1 MKITKSQFIRLIMG
15 GYHPRQAE
23 AARLIRTNRNVVLRC
38 GRRFGKTSL
47 LAAELLWYVLRGGR
61 AWWIA
66 PTHALCRA
74 GFVYVKQFV
83 RRLPSVVRRQVRL
96 INSPPFRIE
105 YGSGVAEF
113 FSSRVPDNLQ
123 GAGNDLVIIDEAAT
137 EPEGELL
144 VEQYIRPTLLDRG
157 GKLIIASTPRGRNWF
172 ADYCARPDFVEFV
185 ASTYDNPLID
195 PSEIDQLR
203 DQLSEAAFRQ
213 EILAEIVEESG
224 RFWDI
229 QPSLCTE
236 CTHIYNEA
244 DVCGIDWGYASPF
257 AAIWLKRDGER
268 FVVTREEYGAGLD
281 ADEQARRVL
290 AGPKARRYVCDPST
304 PEQVLR
310 AWRETGLNNV
320 LPASRDRAGGW
331 ARMRVL
337 IREGRLVVAESC
349 FNLLREFKEAETDPR
364 NVHDL
369 VGDDHALDALR
380 YALAEL
386 HMLQPGK
393 PEPSDPLARF
403 VTRSLRRSG
412 VRI

>member
-1 MKITKSQFIRLIMG
+1 MKITKSQYIKSIIG

-23 AARLIRTNRNVVLRC
+23 AARLICSSRNVALRC

-47 LAAELLWYVLRGGR
+47 LAAELLWYVLMGKRC
-61 AWWIA
+61 WWVA
-66 PTHALCRA
+66 PTHALCRM
-74 GFVYVKQFV
+74 GFTYVKQFV
-83 RRLPSVVRRQVRL
+83 RRLPIHVRRQVRL

-113 FSSRVPDNLQ
+113 YSSRIPDNLQ
-123 GAGNDLVIIDEAAT
+123 GAGNDLVIVDEAAT
-137 EPEGELL
+137 EQEGELL
-144 VEQYIRPTLLDRG
+144 IEQYIRPTLLDRG
-157 GKLIIASTPRGRNWF
+157 GKLVIASTPKGRNWF
-172 ADYCARPDFVEFV
+172 ADYCARPDFKEFV

-203 DQLSEAAFRQ
+203 EQLSEAAFRQ

-229 QPSLCTE
+229 QPSLCTNG
-236 CTHIYNEA
+236 THIHNEA

-257 AAIWLKRDGER
+257 AAVWLKRDGER
-268 FVVTREEYGAGLD
+268 FVVLREEYGAGLD

-290 AGPKARRYVCDPST
+290 AGPRAKRYVCDPTT

-310 AWRETGLNNV
+310 AWREAGLNNV

-337 IREGRLVVAESC
+337 IREGKLVVNSSC
-349 FNLLREFKEAETDPR
+349 FNLLREFQEAETDPR

-393 PEPSDPLARF
+393 PEPADPLARF

>member
-1 MKITKSQFIRLIMG
+1 MKITKSQYIKSIIG
-15 GYHPRQAE
+15 GYHPKQAA
-23 AARLIRTNRNVVLRC
+23 AARLIRSNRNIALRC

-47 LAAELLWYVLRGGR
+47 LAAELLWYVLNGKRC
-61 AWWIA
+61 WWIA

-83 RRLPSVVRRQVRL
+83 RRLPIQVRRHVRL

-105 YGSGVAEF
+105 YGAGVAEF

-137 EPEGELL
+137 EQDGDTLI
-144 VEQYIRPTLLDRG
+144 EQYIRPTLLDRG

-172 ADYCARPDFVEFV
+172 ADYCARPDFVEFH

-195 PSEIDQLR
+195 PAEIDQLR
-203 DQLSEAAFRQ
+203 EQLSEAAFRQ

-229 QPSLCTE
+229 QPSVVSE
-236 CTHIYNEA
+236 DYAEA

-257 AAIWLKRDGER
+257 AAIWLKRDGDR
-268 FVVTREEYGAGLD
+268 FVVVREEYGAGLD

-304 PEQVLR
+304 PDGVLR
-310 AWRETGLNNV
+310 AWREAGLNNV

-337 IREGRLVVAESC
+337 IREGRLVIDGSC
-349 FNLLREFKEAETDPR
+349 FNLIREFQEAQTDPR

-369 VGDDHALDALR
+369 CGDDHALDALR

-393 PEPSDPLARF
+393 PEPADPLARF